1 MHKHSKEYCEERI
14 EEIRTWFTSCIV
26 GLILSVIAMHL
37 FDGIIDTISA
47 ITIGLGILFL
57 VGIMIEKS
65 KCKNILE
72 ELHEEDKSA
81 S

>member
-1 MHKHSKEYCEERI
+1 MHKYSKEYCEERI
-14 EEIRTWFTSCIV
+14 EEIRTWFASCIV

-47 ITIGLGILFL
+47 ITIGLSILFL
-57 VGIMIEKS
+57 VGIKIEKS

-72 ELHEEDKSA
+72 ELQEDNSI
-81 S
+81 